1 MSIFINVGLFKLPV
15 LYLQFHRTF
24 CVTAQS
30 TDRGSFVS
38 NLAFAIQDRV
48 GTAEEVLNIIPLLK
62 KSAAYVIHLC
72 FHIVYEDTN
81 NPFL

>member
-1 MSIFINVGLFKLPV
+1 MHV

-38 NLAFAIQDRV
+38 NLGFTIQDRV
-48 GTAEEVLNIIPLLK
+48 GTAEEVLNMIPVLK
-62 KSAAYVIHLC
+62 KSASYLIHLFFF
-72 FHIVYEDTN
+72 FHIVSEAAMTS
-81 NPFL
+81 FCEAVT

>member
-1 MSIFINVGLFKLPV
+1 MHV

-38 NLAFAIQDRV
+38 NLGFTIQDRV
-48 GTAEEVLNIIPLLK
+48 GTAEEVLNMIPVLK
-62 KSAAYVIHLC
+62 KSASYLIHLF
-72 FHIVYEDTN
+72 FHIVSEAAIASFCEAVT
-81 NPFL
+81 